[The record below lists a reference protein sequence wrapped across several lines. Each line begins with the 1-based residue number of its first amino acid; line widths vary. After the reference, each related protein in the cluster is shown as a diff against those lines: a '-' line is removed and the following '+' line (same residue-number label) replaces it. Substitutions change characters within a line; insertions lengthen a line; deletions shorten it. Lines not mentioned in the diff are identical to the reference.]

1 MVRDMGM
8 LVLVRGRVRGRVGVR
23 ANPHPNPNP
32 TPNPSPS
39 PSPSPSPN
47 PNQVR
52 DMGMLGSL
60 LPPRA
65 LQQDRAVLLDS
76 PEPSPWPYS

>member
-8 LVLVRGRVRGRVGVR
+8 LILVTGRGRGRVGVR
-23 ANPHPNPNP
+23 ANPNPN
-32 TPNPSPS
+32 PNPSPS
-39 PSPSPSPN
+39 PHPSPN
-47 PNQVR
+47 PNPTPNQVR
-52 DMGMLGSL
+52 DMGMLGGV

>member
-1 MVRDMGM
+1 
-8 LVLVRGRVRGRVGVR
+8 
-23 ANPHPNPNP
+23 
-32 TPNPSPS
+32 
-39 PSPSPSPN
+39 
-47 PNQVR
+47 
-52 DMGMLGSL
+52 MGMLGSL